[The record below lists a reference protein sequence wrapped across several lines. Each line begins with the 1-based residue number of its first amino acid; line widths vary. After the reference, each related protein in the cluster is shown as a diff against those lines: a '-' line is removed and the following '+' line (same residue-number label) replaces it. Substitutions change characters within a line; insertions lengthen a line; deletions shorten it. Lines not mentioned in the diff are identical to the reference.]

1 MRIWY
6 IEDIIRDW
14 LLIGIQDKGTKAR
27 LLRGKDLFLNKAL
40 DTYKSS
46 EITNKQLMSL
56 QPSEKV
62 NSEELNV
69 VHVKR
74 KPKPSKK
81 PSKPYNQKTLHNP
94 PT

>member
-1 MRIWY
+1 MCIWY

-27 LLRGKDLFLNKAL
+27 LLRGKDLVLNKGL
-40 DTYKSS
+40 DMCKSS
-46 EITNKQLMSL
+46 EITNEQLKSL
-56 QPSEKV
+56 QPSKKV

-81 PSKPYNQKTLHNP
+81 PSKPHNQKALHNP